1 MMSET
6 KQFVIRFV
14 PKASEALKDMAK
26 EEGIT
31 AAELVRRAVN
41 FYQVRME
48 AKRENKKIL
57 LESKDGAKEWV
68 MV

>member
-1 MMSET
+1 MSET
-6 KQFVIRFV
+6 KKQFVIRFV

-48 AKRENKKIL
+48 AKREKKRIL

-68 MV
+68 VT